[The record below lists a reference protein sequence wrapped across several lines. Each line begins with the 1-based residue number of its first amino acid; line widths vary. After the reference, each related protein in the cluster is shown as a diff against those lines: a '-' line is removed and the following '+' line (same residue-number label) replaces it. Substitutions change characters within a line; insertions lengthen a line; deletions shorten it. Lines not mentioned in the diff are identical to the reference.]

1 MSLVEKVRTLAER
14 IIKFG
19 IVGASG
25 VLVNLGLYALLTR
38 AAGLG
43 ETLLGK
49 NVSYAASVELSI
61 LSNFLLNDLWTFAD
75 RRGHSGFFT
84 RLGRFHVVSL
94 IGFGVNFGVF
104 AGINLWLSATDS
116 TIVGVLKLGPFDFGN
131 VDDFIAAALG
141 IGLAMTWN
149 FLGNLLWT
157 WKAGGPK

>member
-1 MSLVEKVRTLAER
+1 MSFPEKLRLLAER

-25 VLVNLGLYALLTR
+25 VVVNLGCYTLLTR
-38 AAGLG
+38 FAGLG
-43 ETLLGK
+43 ESLMAK
-49 NVSYAASVELSI
+49 NFSYAASVELSI

-75 RRGHSGFFT
+75 RRHRNPWYT

-104 AGINLWLSATDS
+104 AGVNLWLAATENE
-116 TIVGVLKLGPFDFGN
+116 IIGVLRLGPLDFGN
-131 VDDFIAAALG
+131 VDDLVAAALG

-157 WKAGGPK
+157 WKGGSGK